1 MTSLGTRIL
10 LHSRFALVMA
20 MKAVKFYLDS
30 DVANGMQWEA
40 HATRILTEQ
49 ESVLVGPNALPIMV
63 DDRNQISQ
71 KDDWNVD

>member
-1 MTSLGTRIL
+1 
-10 LHSRFALVMA
+10 MA

-30 DVANGMQWEA
+30 DVGNAMQWEA

-49 ESVLVGPNALPIMV
+49 EGALNSPNAMPIMV
-63 DDRNQISQ
+63 EDRNSISQ